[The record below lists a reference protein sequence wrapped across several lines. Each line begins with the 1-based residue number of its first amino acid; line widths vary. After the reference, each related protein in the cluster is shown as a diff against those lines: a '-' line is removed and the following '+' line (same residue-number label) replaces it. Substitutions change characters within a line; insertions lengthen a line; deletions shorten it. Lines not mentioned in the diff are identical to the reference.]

1 MDESVKKVIVLLFL
15 VVIGIVVYTV
25 VTDTREEGQ
34 TNETEKNSE
43 QKQKE
48 KSKTGEEL
56 ESGSVD
62 PIAKKMEEM
71 TLEEKIGQL
80 FISGMEGTEMTD
92 ETAAMIEENALGGVI
107 LFQPNLEDPDS
118 SLQLVNDLKKL
129 EEANDIPLFI
139 SVDQE
144 GGQVERLPGLR
155 SLKSAGEIG
164 EHDRKF
170 AYENG
175 QLLAELLKA
184 YGMNLNFAPVLD
196 VNSNPNNPI
205 IADRAF
211 GDNAEIVSEMGIS
224 MMQGIQDEGVITS
237 VKHFP
242 GHGDTDVDSHEQ
254 LPVVNKSRQELEE
267 IEFIPFET
275 AINTG
280 VDMVLMAHIKLPE
293 LGIDVPAS
301 FSKDAVDILR
311 DDWHYDGVIIT
322 DDLTMGAITENYEM
336 EEVTV
341 DAVKAGVDILMI
353 AHEKELLEAGI
364 EGLQTAVENG
374 EITEDR
380 IDESVQ
386 RILELKE
393 DYDVDNQPVDSISV
407 DELNEKIDQVYDEE

>member
-1 MDESVKKVIVLLFL
+1 MDEAVKKVLVLLLL
-15 VVIGIVVYTV
+15 VVVGVAVYAV
-25 VTDTREEGQ
+25 VTDTQEEGQ
-34 TNETEKNSE
+34 TNEIEKNNE
-43 QKQKE
+43 QKE
-48 KSKTGEEL
+48 ENKTDEEL
-56 ESGSVD
+56 EPNSVD
-62 PIAKKMEEM
+62 PIAEKMAEM
-71 TLEEKIGQL
+71 TLDEKIGQL

-107 LFQPNLEDPDS
+107 LFQPNLEEPDR
-118 SLQLVNDLKKL
+118 SLQLVNDLKQL

-144 GGQVERLPGLR
+144 GGQVERLPGLP

-196 VNSNPNNPI
+196 VNSNPNNPV

-224 MMQGIQDEGVITS
+224 MMQGMQDEGVITS

-267 IEFIPFET
+267 TEFIPFET
-275 AINTG
+275 AVNTG

-322 DDLTMGAITENYEM
+322 DDLTMGAITENYDM

-364 EGLQTAVENG
+364 EGVKSAVENG

-386 RILELKE
+386 RILKLKE
-393 DYDVDNQPVDSISV
+393 DYDVDNQPVDSISI

>member
-1 MDESVKKVIVLLFL
+1 MDEAVKKVLVLLLL
-15 VVIGIVVYTV
+15 VVIGVAVYAV
-25 VTDTREEGQ
+25 VTDTQEEGQ
-34 TNETEKNSE
+34 TNEIEKNNE
-43 QKQKE
+43 QKE
-48 KSKTGEEL
+48 ENKTDEEL
-56 ESGSVD
+56 EPNSVD
-62 PIAKKMEEM
+62 PIAEKMAEM
-71 TLEEKIGQL
+71 TLDEKIGQL

-107 LFQPNLEDPDS
+107 LFQPNLEEPDR

-144 GGQVERLPGLR
+144 GGQVERLPGLP

-196 VNSNPNNPI
+196 VNSNPNNPV

-224 MMQGIQDEGVITS
+224 MMQGMQDEGVITS

-267 IEFIPFET
+267 TEFIPFET
-275 AINTG
+275 AVNTG

-322 DDLTMGAITENYEM
+322 DDLTMGAITENYDM

-364 EGLQTAVENG
+364 EGVKSAVENG

-386 RILELKE
+386 RILKLKE
-393 DYDVDNQPVDSISV
+393 DYDVDNQPVDSISI

>member
-1 MDESVKKVIVLLFL
+1 MDEAVKKVLVLLLL
-15 VVIGIVVYTV
+15 VVVGVAVYAV
-25 VTDTREEGQ
+25 VTDTQEEGQ
-34 TNETEKNSE
+34 TNEIEKNNE
-43 QKQKE
+43 QKE
-48 KSKTGEEL
+48 ENKTDGEL
-56 ESGSVD
+56 EPNSVD
-62 PIAKKMEEM
+62 PIAEKMEEM
-71 TLEEKIGQL
+71 TLDEKIGQL

-107 LFQPNLEDPDS
+107 LFQPNLEEPDR
-118 SLQLVNDLKKL
+118 SLQLVNDLKQL

-144 GGQVERLPGLR
+144 GGQVERLPGLPP
-155 SLKSAGEIG
+155 LKSAGEIG

-196 VNSNPNNPI
+196 VNSNPNNPV

-211 GDNAEIVSEMGIS
+211 GDNAEIVSEMGII
-224 MMQGIQDEGVITS
+224 MMQGMQDEGVITS

-267 IEFIPFET
+267 TEFIPFET
-275 AINTG
+275 AVNTG

-322 DDLTMGAITENYEM
+322 DDLTMGAITENYDM

-364 EGLQTAVENG
+364 EGVKSAVENG

-386 RILELKE
+386 RILKLKE
-393 DYDVDNQPVDSISV
+393 DYDVDNQPADSISI

>member
-1 MDESVKKVIVLLFL
+1 MDEAVKKIVVLLLF
-15 VVIGIVVYTV
+15 VVIGVAVYAV
-25 VTDTREEGQ
+25 VTDTQEEGQ
-34 TNETEKNSE
+34 TNEIEKNNE
-43 QKQKE
+43 QKE
-48 KSKTGEEL
+48 ENKTGEEL
-56 ESGSVD
+56 ESDSVD
-62 PIAKKMEEM
+62 PIAEKMEEM
-71 TLEEKIGQL
+71 TLDEKIGQL

-107 LFQPNLEDPDS
+107 LFQPNLEDPDR
-118 SLQLVNDLKKL
+118 SLQLVNDLKQV

-144 GGQVERLPGLR
+144 GGQVERLPGLPP
-155 SLKSAGEIG
+155 LKSAGEIG

-196 VNSNPNNPI
+196 VDSNPNNPV

-224 MMQGIQDEGVITS
+224 MMQGMQDEGVITS

-267 IEFIPFET
+267 TEFIPFET
-275 AINTG
+275 AVNTG

-336 EEVTV
+336 GEVTV
-341 DAVKAGVDILMI
+341 NAVKAGVDILMI

-364 EGLQTAVENG
+364 EGLKAAVENG

>member
-1 MDESVKKVIVLLFL
+1 MDEAVKKIVVLLLF
-15 VVIGIVVYTV
+15 VVIGVAVYAV
-25 VTDTREEGQ
+25 VTDTQEEGQ
-34 TNETEKNSE
+34 TNEIEKNNE
-43 QKQKE
+43 QKE
-48 KSKTGEEL
+48 ENKTGEEL
-56 ESGSVD
+56 ESDSVD
-62 PIAKKMEEM
+62 PIAEKMEEM
-71 TLEEKIGQL
+71 TLDEKIGQL

-107 LFQPNLEDPDS
+107 LFQPNLEDPDR
-118 SLQLVNDLKKL
+118 SLQLVNDLKQL

-144 GGQVERLPGLR
+144 GGQVERLPGLPP
-155 SLKSAGEIG
+155 LKSAGEIG
-164 EHDRKF
+164 EYDRKY

-196 VNSNPNNPI
+196 VDSNPNNPV

-211 GDNAEIVSEMGIS
+211 GDNAEIVSEMGVS
-224 MMQGIQDEGVITS
+224 MMQGMQDEGVITS

-254 LPVVNKSRQELEE
+254 LPVVNKSRQEMEE
-267 IEFIPFET
+267 TEFIPFET
-275 AINTG
+275 AVNTG

-341 DAVKAGVDILMI
+341 NAVKAGVDILMI

-364 EGLQTAVENG
+364 EGLKTAVENG
-374 EITEDR
+374 DITEDR

-393 DYDVDNQPVDSISV
+393 DYDVDNQPVDSISI
-407 DELNEKIDQVYDEE
+407 DELNQKIDQVYDEE

>member
-1 MDESVKKVIVLLFL
+1 MDEAVKKVLVLLLL
-15 VVIGIVVYTV
+15 VVVGVAVYAV
-25 VTDTREEGQ
+25 VTDTQEEGQ
-34 TNETEKNSE
+34 TNEIEKNNE
-43 QKQKE
+43 QKE
-48 KSKTGEEL
+48 ENKTDGEL
-56 ESGSVD
+56 EPNSVD
-62 PIAKKMEEM
+62 PIAEKMEEM
-71 TLEEKIGQL
+71 TLDEKIGQL

-107 LFQPNLEDPDS
+107 LFQPNLEEPDR
-118 SLQLVNDLKKL
+118 SLQLVNDLKQL

-144 GGQVERLPGLR
+144 GGQVERLPGLPP
-155 SLKSAGEIG
+155 LKSAGEIG

-196 VNSNPNNPI
+196 VNSNPNNPV

-224 MMQGIQDEGVITS
+224 MMQGMQDEGVITS

-267 IEFIPFET
+267 TEFIPFET
-275 AINTG
+275 AVNTG

-353 AHEKELLEAGI
+353 AHEKELLEAGM
-364 EGLQTAVENG
+364 EGLKSAVENG
-374 EITEDR
+374 EVTEDR
-380 IDESVQ
+380 IDESVR

-393 DYDVDNQPVDSISV
+393 EYDVDNKPVDSISV
-407 DELNEKIDQVYDEE
+407 DELNEKVDQVYDEE